1 MAKRE
6 YVVTFEIEAVVQIDD
21 AVFAMVDDEWRENF
35 YPDLKTEN
43 DIVEHVAY
51 NLLLGSKLNQLDGWA
66 TLKSTDARIKSDDL
80 IHTDVEREY

>member
-51 NLLLGSKLNQLDGWA
+51 NLLLGSN
-66 TLKSTDARIKSDDL
+66 
-80 IHTDVEREY
+80 